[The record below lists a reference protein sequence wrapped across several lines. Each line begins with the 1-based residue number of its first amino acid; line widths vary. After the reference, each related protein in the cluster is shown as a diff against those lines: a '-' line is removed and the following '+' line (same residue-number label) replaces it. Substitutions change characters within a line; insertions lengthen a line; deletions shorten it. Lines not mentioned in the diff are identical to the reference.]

1 MFHSL
6 SDFIGQR
13 LNVTIIQNILAL
25 FSAELINAP
34 LINEDDQ
41 VNKDIIIDPL
51 GVKQKVRFKAT
62 VLGPR
67 LC

>member
-41 VNKDIIIDPL
+41 VMSGEQGHNYKPSWCETESE
-51 GVKQKVRFKAT
+51 V
-62 VLGPR
+62 
-67 LC
+67 